1 MGLKLRAELGGDGS
15 GFHAMMNRANAAKD
29 KFASA
34 FGGLKNVIA
43 GAFTIGAITS
53 FANKTI
59 QAAAHLRD
67 LADRLGVN
75 VEWLQETGFAAKQA
89 GADVD
94 KLTKFLEK
102 LGENREMALQGG
114 KTGRMK
120 LAAFERLGISEAG
133 LRGTNLQGLFDQIAK
148 AYKEGNQQALGP
160 ALKEVGGKSAY
171 ELAAAFQQGI
181 EENRQLARDAGTV
194 MSEETID
201 ALKAIADQFTI
212 LQEQLISGFAPA
224 IVWTAKAVG
233 WAINQIK
240 QFGSGL
246 GVGVFEWEQSQ
257 QRLKDQGVKS
267 RLSRDIQSLGKFWDG
282 FSKGAVTEENNQE
295 DILYQLR
302 EAQRKIR
309 EARAAR
315 ENAAPDVRPLI
326 ERGSSEK
333 KTRGPGLVTDSLVG
347 VGNFLGRNP
356 QLVNTVANQHLQV
369 SRDHLAVARETF
381 MLLKASPLMSQ
392 MTGLSGLQVPPF

>member
-43 GAFTIGAITS
+43 GAFTVGAITS

-59 QAAAHLRD
+59 QAASHLRD

-114 KTGRMK
+114 ETGRMK

-194 MSEETID
+194 MGEETID
-201 ALKAIADQFTI
+201 ALKAVADQLTT
-212 LQEQLISGFAPA
+212 LQEQLMAEFAPA
-224 IVWTAKAVG
+224 IVSTIKTVTDAVR
-233 WAINQIK
+233 QLK
-240 QFGSGL
+240 QFGSGVGRGFTEAEIGLAEDHREGAGL
-246 GVGVFEWEQSQ
+246 GTKW
-257 QRLKDQGVKS
+257 QRFWK
-267 RLSRDIQSLGKFWDG
+267 RLSQG
-282 FSKGAVTEENNQE
+282 FVSGVVSEAFSQDEALAALEAVQK
-295 DILYQLR
+295 
-302 EAQRKIR
+302 KIR

-326 ERGSSEK
+326 ERGNAEK

-356 QLVNTVANQHLQV
+356 QLVNTLANQHLQV